1 MFHQGEL
8 KRALLPVVSGLLLA
22 ASFPAAGLGALAWV
36 AWVPLL
42 AAVDRAR
49 GRGGAF
55 GAGLLAA
62 GLYTGILLAW
72 IPGVLV
78 RHGGMAPVPA
88 WGAYAA
94 LAALL
99 ALYPAAACLLVKHL
113 MLRGGRGWI
122 LAFPAAWVLG
132 EYALSLSPFG
142 GLPWL
147 LAGYTQADCLP
158 VIQIADLAGVYGVS
172 FLVLALN
179 TAAARALLAGGR
191 VARLAPL
198 GAAGALLLV
207 SLLYGARQLERWEKV
222 EPRYRAA
229 MLQGNIGADEAEAA
243 QAEKFQEGYVAMADR
258 LPVGEID
265 LLVLPESPAPRLWQL
280 DAGYRSAMRE
290 LAARY
295 PLGLVLSNIRLGAEG
310 EGNGEE
316 PRYYNSAFF
325 IDRRGEVAGI
335 YDKIHLVPFGEYI
348 PGSGFLSF
356 VERISSDIGAFSP
369 GGDPGVFS
377 LGGNP
382 ASALICFE
390 AVFPSLAREV
400 TRRGSGL
407 LLNLTNDEWYGPGA
421 APFQHLAISR
431 FRAVENRRYLLRAAN
446 SGVTACIEPTGR
458 IQSATGILR
467 QAVGRGSFR
476 FVREQGVYT
485 RYGDVFIFLC
495 AIILLVSVLWVERK
509 KRRQFRRR

>member
-1 MFHQGEL
+1 VFHQGEL
-8 KRALLPVVSGLLLA
+8 KRALPAVLSGLLLA

-42 AAVDRAR
+42 VAVARAR

-62 GLYTGILLAW
+62 GIYTGILLAW

-147 LAGYTQADCLP
+147 LAGYTQADWLP

-179 TAAARALLAGGR
+179 TAAARALVAGGWG
-191 VARLAPL
+191 ARLAPL

-207 SLLYGARQLERWEKV
+207 SLLYGAHQLERWGKV

-229 MLQGNIGADEAEAA
+229 MLQGNIGAGESEAA
-243 QAEKFQEGYVAMADR
+243 QAEKFQQGYVAMADR
-258 LPVGEID
+258 LPPGEID
-265 LLVLPESPAPRLWQL
+265 LLVLPESPAPSIWQL
-280 DAGYRSAMRE
+280 DAGYRRAMRE
-290 LAARY
+290 LAARF
-295 PLGLVLSNIRLGAEG
+295 PLGLVLSNIRLEG
-310 EGNGEE
+310 E
-316 PRYYNSAFF
+316 RYFNSAFF

-407 LLNLTNDEWYGPGA
+407 LLNLTNDEWYGPSA

-458 IQSATGILR
+458 IQSATGILH
-467 QAVGRGSFR
+467 QALGRGSFR

-485 RYGDVFIFLC
+485 RYGDVFILLC
-495 AIILLVSVLWVERK
+495 AIILLVSVLWAERK
-509 KRRQFRRR
+509 KRRQLRRR